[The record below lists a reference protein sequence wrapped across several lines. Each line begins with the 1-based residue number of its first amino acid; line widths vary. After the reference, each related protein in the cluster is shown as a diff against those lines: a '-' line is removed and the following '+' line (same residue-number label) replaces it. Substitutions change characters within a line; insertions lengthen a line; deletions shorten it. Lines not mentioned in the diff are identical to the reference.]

1 MKGQDERGSA
11 TLLVV
16 AAAGVVLTLALAV
29 GVLAGYLVA
38 FHRARQAADLAAVS
52 GAARAVHGEPGCSA
66 AERVARANGASQVI
80 CEQVGDTVEFV
91 VTIEIRVPVRP
102 AIRGLP
108 PEVPARAD
116 AGRLQ

>member
-1 MKGQDERGSA
+1 MTRLDERGSA

-16 AAAGVVLTLALAV
+16 AAAGVVLTLALAT

-52 GAARAVHGEPGCSA
+52 GAAQAAQSVPGCPA
-66 AERVARANGASQVI
+66 AERIARANGASRVT
-80 CEQVGDTVEFV
+80 CDQVGDAVEYV
-91 VTIEIRVPVRP
+91 VSIEVKVPVQP

-108 PEVPARAD
+108 TEVPARAD